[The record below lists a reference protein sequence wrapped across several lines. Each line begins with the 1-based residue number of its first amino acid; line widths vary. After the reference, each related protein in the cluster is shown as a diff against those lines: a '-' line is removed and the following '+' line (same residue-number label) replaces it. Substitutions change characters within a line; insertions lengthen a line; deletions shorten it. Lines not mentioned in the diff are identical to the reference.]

1 MADIVSNCSPSRYS
15 HSMPPRTTPRKAPR
29 QARSR
34 LTVEALLD
42 AAAQV
47 FERHG
52 YAAGTTNR
60 IAERAGVSIGSLYQ
74 YYPNKDAILVALVQ
88 RHLDEGISAAGPVL
102 TALVAEAPPLEDGM
116 RRLVEGMV
124 ALHRDRPALHR
135 VLFEEAPRPPALR
148 RRLEALEEAV
158 TDSVAAYLRC
168 APGVDPARDP
178 ALAARMVV
186 QVVETVTHELTLR
199 PRGMA
204 VDAYVDEAVALLT
217 PYLAGP
223 RRDDAVSSVT
233 REA

>member
-1 MADIVSNCSPSRYS
+1 
-15 HSMPPRTTPRKAPR
+15 MPARTRPRKAPR
-29 QARSR
+29 QERSR

-74 YYPNKDAILVALVQ
+74 YYPNKDAILVALVE
-88 RHLDEGISAAGPVL
+88 RHLDEGVSAAGPIL
-102 TALVAEAPPLEDGM
+102 AELVADPPPVEEGM

-124 ALHRDRPALHR
+124 ALHRDRPKLHR

-148 RRLEALEEAV
+148 RRLEALEAAI
-158 TDSVAAYLRC
+158 TDSVAAYLHRC
-168 APGVDPARDP
+168 IARDAADRDP

-186 QVVETVTHELTLR
+186 RVVETVTHELVLR
-199 PRGMA
+199 PRGVP
-204 VDAYVDEAVALLT
+204 VDAHVDEAVVLLT
-217 PYLAGP
+217 RYLTGGK
-223 RRDDAVSSVT
+223 RDTSVPSVT
-233 REA
+233 SEA

>member
-1 MADIVSNCSPSRYS
+1 
-15 HSMPPRTTPRKAPR
+15 MPARTHPRKAPR

-74 YYPNKDAILVALVQ
+74 YYPNKDAILVALVEQ
-88 RHLDEGISAAGPVL
+88 HLDEGTAAAGSVL
-102 TALVAEAPPLEDGM
+102 AALVADVPPADVGM
-116 RRLVEGMV
+116 RRLVEAMV

-148 RRLEALEEAV
+148 RRLEELEETV
-158 TDSVAAYLRC
+158 TAAVAAYLR
-168 APGVDPARDP
+168 ASDATDRDP
-178 ALAARMVV
+178 ELAARMVV
-186 QVVETVTHELTLR
+186 RVVETVTHELVLR
-199 PRGMA
+199 PRGVP
-204 VDAYVDEAVALLT
+204 VDAHVDEAVVLLT
-217 PYLAGP
+217 RYLGK
-223 RRDDAVSSVT
+223 RDINVPSVT
-233 REA
+233 RSA

>member
-1 MADIVSNCSPSRYS
+1 
-15 HSMPPRTTPRKAPR
+15 MPPRTAPRKAPR
-29 QARSR
+29 QTRSR

-88 RHLDEGISAAGPVL
+88 RHVDEGVAVAGPVL
-102 TALVAEAPPLEDGM
+102 TALVADAPPVEAGM
-116 RRLVEGMV
+116 RRLVEAMV

-158 TDSVAAYLRC
+158 TDSVATYLRR
-168 APGVDPARDP
+168 APDAGDRDP
-178 ALAARMVV
+178 GLAARMVV
-186 QVVETVTHELTLR
+186 QVVETVTHELALR
-199 PRGMA
+199 PRGVA
-204 VDAYVDEAVALLT
+204 VDAYVDEAVVLLT
-217 PYLAGP
+217 RYLALGTKRDSGVPSGP
-223 RRDDAVSSVT
+223 P
-233 REA
+233 EA

>member
-1 MADIVSNCSPSRYS
+1 
-15 HSMPPRTTPRKAPR
+15 MPARTHPRKAPR

-74 YYPNKDAILVALVQ
+74 YYPNKDAILVALVEQ
-88 RHLDEGISAAGPVL
+88 HLDEGAAAAGPVL
-102 TALVAEAPPLEDGM
+102 AALAADVPPIEDGM
-116 RRLVEGMV
+116 RRLVEAMV

-148 RRLEALEEAV
+148 RRLEELEEAA
-158 TDSVAAYLRC
+158 TAAVAAYLR
-168 APGVDPARDP
+168 ASGATDRDP
-178 ALAARMVV
+178 SRAARMVV
-186 QVVETVTHELTLR
+186 RVVETVTHELVLR
-199 PRGMA
+199 PRGVP
-204 VDAYVDEAVALLT
+204 VDAHVDEAVVLLT
-217 PYLAGP
+217 RYLGK
-223 RRDDAVSSVT
+223 
-233 REA
+233 